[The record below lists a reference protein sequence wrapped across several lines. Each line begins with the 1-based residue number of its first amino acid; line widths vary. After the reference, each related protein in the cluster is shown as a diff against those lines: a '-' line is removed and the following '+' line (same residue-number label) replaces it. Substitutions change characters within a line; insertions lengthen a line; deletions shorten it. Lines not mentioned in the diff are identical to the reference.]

1 MISSSIGLSQFFFK
15 TLLSLASLGQIKIKK
30 TQLNDL
36 LARKKSFRCMEAGGN
51 GDTPYK

>member
-1 MISSSIGLSQFFFK
+1 MISSSIGLPIFFQ

-30 TQLNDL
+30 TQLNHL
-36 LARKKSFRCMEAGGN
+36 LARKKKSFRCMEAGGN